1 MTAVGAVAP
10 ALEII
15 DSRYKDFKFS
25 LTDVVADNSSSSG
38 FVVGPWSR
46 PDQELANLGMVLS
59 FDGRP
64 VQIGSTAAILGHPAR
79 SLAAAARM
87 AGSAGER
94 LEAGWIVMAG
104 GATAAEALR
113 PGVYVQLEVQSL
125 GTVSFSVGK

>member
-1 MTAVGAVAP
+1 
-10 ALEII
+10 
-15 DSRYKDFKFS
+15 
-25 LTDVVADNSSSSG
+25 
-38 FVVGPWSR
+38 
-46 PDQELANLGMVLS
+46 MVLS

-64 VQIGSTAAILGHPAR
+64 VQIGSTAAILGNPAR

-87 AGSAGER
+87 SAASGER

-113 PGVYVQLEVQSL
+113 PGVYVQLDVQSL